1 MGGGEH
7 MVEKEPE
14 AHGLQEVADNTTTAV
29 ETLLLLLGL
38 EQPGQQPQSQM
49 QEPRE
54 EVGGDDDRG
63 AEEDTYTEV
72 LDGDVEV
79 GAGEAVLLEGAA
91 VVGT

>member
-1 MGGGEH
+1 

-14 AHGLQEVADNTTTAV
+14 AHGLQEVADNVTTALG
-29 ETLLLLLGL
+29 TLLLLGL

-63 AEEDTYTEV
+63 VEEDKYTEV
-72 LDGDVEV
+72 PAGDVEV
-79 GAGEAVLLEGAA
+79 VAVEAVLLEGAA